1 MSAPSDAD
9 PLDAPHL
16 WRLKCL
22 LGELKEESERG
33 TVLVSATV
41 LDEQLAECIVAR
53 LVDHKDVVKLVN
65 GFNAPLGTFAAR
77 TAAAFGLGCISEKE
91 YRDIDTIRQIR
102 NDFAHRLEVGFNS
115 PQVANR
121 CSSLSH
127 SAQDYGDIVV
137 GPRDQFT
144 TAVVALILN
153 LSNRPH
159 YVACKRL
166 VHECWP
172 Y

>member
-1 MSAPSDAD
+1 MSTPFDAN

-16 WRLKCL
+16 QRLKSL

-33 TVLVSATV
+33 AVLVSATV
-41 LDEQLAECIVAR
+41 LDEQLAECIAAR
-53 LVDHKDVVKLVN
+53 LVDHKDVVKLVS

-77 TAAAFGLGCISEKE
+77 IVAAFGLGCISEEE

-102 NDFAHRLEVGFNS
+102 NDFAHRLAVRFDS
-115 PQVANR
+115 PQVAQR
-121 CSSLSH
+121 CSTLSH
-127 SAQDYGDIVV
+127 AAQDYGEIVV
-137 GPRDQFT
+137 GPRARFT

-159 YVACKRL
+159 YVGCKRL
-166 VHECWP
+166 THECWQ